1 MSNKFKNI
9 IVSVLF
15 LTILLLVFV
24 LNILKPDTE
33 ISIAE
38 RRKLEQ
44 FPSFTLQNLFNGT
57 FFSKFDTYVNDQF
70 ISRDNFRT
78 AKAKL
83 DLTFKG
89 NYHNIYIK
97 NDYLVEQTYPLSYA
111 SVTNLTKKITDIKNK
126 YLANNK
132 IYFSIV
138 PDKNYFVNDNNLKMD
153 YDLLESKMKENLD
166 FATYIKILDKLD
178 LTDYYKTDSH
188 WKQENIQKVADE
200 LLKGMNNYSSSSYNV
215 ENIAKFKGTYAYRVP
230 VNTDF
235 DEINIMTNDIL
246 KNARVFNYT
255 TNTYTNVYDL
265 NKKNSLDKYDI
276 YLSGATPLLTI
287 FNDKNTSGKELI
299 IFRDSYGSSL
309 APLLLSSYSKITLVD
324 TRYISPTILGNYIN
338 FDNKDV
344 LFIYSISIIN
354 NSYSLK

>member
-1 MSNKFKNI
+1 
-9 IVSVLF
+9 
-15 LTILLLVFV
+15 
-24 LNILKPDTE
+24 
-33 ISIAE
+33 
-38 RRKLEQ
+38 
-44 FPSFTLQNLFNGT
+44 
-57 FFSKFDTYVNDQF
+57 
-70 ISRDNFRT
+70 
-78 AKAKL
+78 
-83 DLTFKG
+83 
-89 NYHNIYIK
+89 
-97 NDYLVEQTYPLSYA
+97 
-111 SVTNLTKKITDIKNK
+111 
-126 YLANNK
+126 
-132 IYFSIV
+132 
-138 PDKNYFVNDNNLKMD
+138 
-153 YDLLESKMKENLD
+153 
-166 FATYIKILDKLD
+166 
-178 LTDYYKTDSH
+178 
-188 WKQENIQKVADE
+188 
-200 LLKGMNNYSSSSYNV
+200 MNNYSSSSYNV

-287 FNDKNTSGKELI
+287 YNDKNTSGKELI

-324 TRYISPTILGNYIN
+324 TRYISPTILGNYID
-338 FDNKDV
+338 FSNKDV

>member
-83 DLTFKG
+83 DLSFKG

-97 NDYLVEQTYPLSYA
+97 ND
-111 SVTNLTKKITDIKNK
+111 
-126 YLANNK
+126 
-132 IYFSIV
+132 
-138 PDKNYFVNDNNLKMD
+138 
-153 YDLLESKMKENLD
+153 
-166 FATYIKILDKLD
+166 
-178 LTDYYKTDSH
+178 
-188 WKQENIQKVADE
+188 
-200 LLKGMNNYSSSSYNV
+200 
-215 ENIAKFKGTYAYRVP
+215 
-230 VNTDF
+230 
-235 DEINIMTNDIL
+235 
-246 KNARVFNYT
+246 
-255 TNTYTNVYDL
+255 
-265 NKKNSLDKYDI
+265 
-276 YLSGATPLLTI
+276 
-287 FNDKNTSGKELI
+287 
-299 IFRDSYGSSL
+299 
-309 APLLLSSYSKITLVD
+309 
-324 TRYISPTILGNYIN
+324 
-338 FDNKDV
+338 
-344 LFIYSISIIN
+344 
-354 NSYSLK
+354 

>member
-44 FPSFTLQNLFNGT
+44 FPSFTFHNLFNGT

-83 DLTFKG
+83 DLSFKG

-126 YLANNK
+126 YYIFQL
-132 IYFSIV
+132 FQ
-138 PDKNYFVNDNNLKMD
+138 
-153 YDLLESKMKENLD
+153 
-166 FATYIKILDKLD
+166 IKI
-178 LTDYYKTDSH
+178 
-188 WKQENIQKVADE
+188 
-200 LLKGMNNYSSSSYNV
+200 
-215 ENIAKFKGTYAYRVP
+215 
-230 VNTDF
+230 
-235 DEINIMTNDIL
+235 IL
-246 KNARVFNYT
+246 
-255 TNTYTNVYDL
+255 
-265 NKKNSLDKYDI
+265 
-276 YLSGATPLLTI
+276 
-287 FNDKNTSGKELI
+287 
-299 IFRDSYGSSL
+299 
-309 APLLLSSYSKITLVD
+309 
-324 TRYISPTILGNYIN
+324 
-338 FDNKDV
+338 
-344 LFIYSISIIN
+344 
-354 NSYSLK
+354 

>member
-1 MSNKFKNI
+1 M
-9 IVSVLF
+9 
-15 LTILLLVFV
+15 
-24 LNILKPDTE
+24 
-33 ISIAE
+33 
-38 RRKLEQ
+38 
-44 FPSFTLQNLFNGT
+44 
-57 FFSKFDTYVNDQF
+57 
-70 ISRDNFRT
+70 
-78 AKAKL
+78 
-83 DLTFKG
+83 
-89 NYHNIYIK
+89 
-97 NDYLVEQTYPLSYA
+97 
-111 SVTNLTKKITDIKNK
+111 TNLTKKITDIKNK

-153 YDLLESKMKENLD
+153 YDSLESKMKENLD

-287 FNDKNTSGKELI
+287 YNDKNTSGKELI

-324 TRYISPTILGNYIN
+324 TRYISPTILGNYID
-338 FDNKDV
+338 FSNKDV

>member
-24 LNILKPDTE
+24 LNILKPDTD

-70 ISRDNFRT
+70 ISRDTFRT
-78 AKAKL
+78 VKAKL

-97 NDYLVEQTYPLSYA
+97 NDYLVEQTYPLSETSIA
-111 SVTNLTKKITDIKNK
+111 NLTGKITNIKNN

-153 YDLLESKMKENLD
+153 YDLLESRMKENLD
-166 FATYIKILDKLD
+166 FATYINIFDKLD

-200 LLKGMNNYSSSSYNV
+200 LLKGMNNYSSSNYNI
-215 ENIAKFKGTYAYRVP
+215 ENITKFKGTYAYRVP

-246 KNARVFNYT
+246 ENARVFNYT
-255 TNTYTNVYDL
+255 TNAYTNVYDL
-265 NKKNSLDKYDI
+265 SKKDSLDKYDI
-276 YLSGATPLLTI
+276 YLSGSTPLLTI
-287 FNDKNTSGKELI
+287 NNDKNNNGKELI

-309 APLLLSSYSKITLVD
+309 APLLLNSYSKITLVD
-324 TRYISPTILGNYIN
+324 TRYISPTILGNYID
-338 FDNKDV
+338 FSNKDV